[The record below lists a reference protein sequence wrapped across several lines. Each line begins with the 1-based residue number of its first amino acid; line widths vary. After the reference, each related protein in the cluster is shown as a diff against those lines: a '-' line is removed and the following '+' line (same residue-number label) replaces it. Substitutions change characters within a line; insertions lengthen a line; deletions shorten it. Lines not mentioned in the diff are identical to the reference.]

1 MLQQLVVALAVV
13 AAALYTAWAL
23 VPARAR
29 FAALSR
35 LDAALGPGRLRER
48 LLRPLLQRALPA
60 GGCGSCASGPPG
72 AASVVP
78 RRVREP

>member
-13 AAALYTAWAL
+13 AAALYTTWVL

-35 LDAALGPGRLRER
+35 LDAALGPGRVRER
-48 LLRPLLQRALPA
+48 LLRPLLKRAQPA
-60 GGCGSCASGPPG
+60 GGCGSCG
-72 AASVVP
+72 AAPSAAPAP
-78 RRVREP
+78 RRPSARP